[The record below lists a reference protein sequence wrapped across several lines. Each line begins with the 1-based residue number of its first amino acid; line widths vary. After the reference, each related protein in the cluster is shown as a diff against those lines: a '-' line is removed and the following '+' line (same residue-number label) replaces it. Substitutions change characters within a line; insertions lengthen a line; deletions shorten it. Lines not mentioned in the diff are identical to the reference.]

1 MGSLTYDGTRIEFED
16 RLLTHLQVVI
26 VQRFRRGE
34 GFAMSWVR
42 SVAIGSGRSTVWM
55 TPNLPV
61 AFDFDGSRVP
71 AISPEWLHRLNDA
84 ASSGTGL
91 IVTNEDGTLGQ
102 EGPVGR
108 SRSPHAHAS
117 TR

>member
-1 MGSLTYDGTRIEFED
+1 MGTLTYGGSRIEFED
-16 RLLTHLQVVI
+16 RLLVHLQVVI

-55 TPNLPV
+55 SPTLPV
-61 AFDFDGSRVP
+61 VFDFEGTRVP
-71 AISPEWLHRLNDA
+71 SINPEWLHRLTDSA
-84 ASSGTGL
+84 ASGTAL
-91 IVTNEDGTLGQ
+91 IVTNEDGTLAQ

-108 SRSPHAHAS
+108 PRTARLVAMA
-117 TR
+117 